1 MAFRQFGET
10 TRKAL
15 GARDG
20 ADYNE
25 RVEISGPS
33 SLGVDPSGL
42 GTVPSPTAARFRA
55 LVTHFMSP
63 TQSFRLH
70 SYSDGEAQL
79 RDERPGKPPVFIV
92 IINGGKDDERSLR
105 VRLTRLASE
114 NVTDQH
120 IVLVANHSWMPE
132 ALKKIGQQFWPK
144 LQLYQ
149 LTADAVIEVKPRR
162 PLPALLAA
170 LKAQARTPPLVLSEP
185 EFAER
190 CANAEAEKQRLADRY
205 DEALLR
211 RATPFTFAL
220 AALLV
225 GLYGLGRLWQSKGDS
240 ATVLVQLGARVG
252 PFVRDGEWWRLLSSS
267 LLHPGLIHLALDV
280 LVVLSLVH
288 QAEKLLGTAQL
299 LALYTVAALAG
310 GLCAMLAPGA
320 TALGLGVGAGGAL
333 WGVLA
338 ALAVLAAQP
347 VGLPVAVAL
356 RLRKIVGGSLLIGIV
371 LSAMPS
377 VERLA
382 HLGGAVVGALLMLS
396 GALRPLR
403 VGEEAVPA
411 GRRLVQRVLGGVAG
425 ALLFGSLAMAL
436 VVGKPWQPDPTW
448 KQRLGA
454 AVTAGGRPGAA
465 GGTSGPGGA
474 AAGAPTGASEAE
486 LAPVRRT
493 LGEAGYSL
501 VLPQGL
507 GEARSLTGTGKV
519 PVFQFGE
526 LGGQLQTL
534 DVVVQRQ
541 PRPLK
546 KKGQLELAME
556 QSAALVRADKLRDG
570 ATELTPAKKTVLDG
584 QPLWTLHLR
593 LQESVQGRAAVLARR
608 DAVIV
613 LWYVYSDLLPEN
625 LQLDLLR
632 TLQSVK
638 DEFAGFSAGTKKKGK
653 KGRRR

>member
-1 MAFRQFGET
+1 
-10 TRKAL
+10 
-15 GARDG
+15 
-20 ADYNE
+20 
-25 RVEISGPS
+25 
-33 SLGVDPSGL
+33 
-42 GTVPSPTAARFRA
+42 
-55 LVTHFMSP
+55 MSP

-120 IVLVANHSWMPE
+120 IVLVANHCWMPE
-132 ALKKIGQQFWPK
+132 ALKTIGQQFWPK
-144 LQLYQ
+144 MQLYQ
-149 LTADAVIEVKPRR
+149 LTAEAVIEVKARR
-162 PLPALLAA
+162 PLPVLLAA
-170 LKAQARTPPLVLSEP
+170 LKAQRHTPPLALSEP
-185 EFAER
+185 EFAAR
-190 CANAEAEKQRLADRY
+190 CENAEAEKQRLADRY

-267 LLHPGLIHLALDV
+267 LLHPGLIHVALDV
-280 LVVLSLVH
+280 LVVLSLLH

-299 LALYTVAALAG
+299 VALYTVAALGA
-310 GLCAMLAPGA
+310 GLCAMSAPGA

-338 ALAVLAAQP
+338 ALAVLAAWP

-356 RLRKIVGGSLLIGIV
+356 RLRKIVGGSLLIGLV

-377 VERLA
+377 VERFA

-396 GALRPLR
+396 GVLRPLR

-411 GRRLVQRVLGGVAG
+411 GRRLIQRVLGGLGGV
-425 ALLFGSLAMAL
+425 LLFGSLATAL
-436 VVGKPWQPDPTW
+436 VVGKPWQPDPSW
-448 KQRLGA
+448 KRRLGA
-454 AVTAGGRPGAA
+454 AVTATGRPGAA
-465 GGTSGPGGA
+465 GAPSGPGGA
-474 AAGAPTGASEAE
+474 TAAGAPAAASEAE

-507 GEARSLTGTGKV
+507 GEARALTGTGKV

-570 ATELTPAKKTVLDG
+570 ATELTPAAKTVLDG

-608 DAVIV
+608 DAVLV

-625 LQLDLLR
+625 LQLDLAR

-638 DEFAGFSAGTKKKGK
+638 DEFAGFTAGTKKKGK

>member
-1 MAFRQFGET
+1 
-10 TRKAL
+10 
-15 GARDG
+15 
-20 ADYNE
+20 
-25 RVEISGPS
+25 
-33 SLGVDPSGL
+33 
-42 GTVPSPTAARFRA
+42 VPSPTAARFRA

-114 NVTDQH
+114 NVADQH
-120 IVLVANHSWMPE
+120 IVLVCNHSWMPE

-144 LQLYQ
+144 MQLYQ
-149 LTADAVIEVKPRR
+149 LTADAAIEVKPRR
-162 PLPALLAA
+162 PLPALWAA
-170 LKAQARTPPLVLSEP
+170 LKAQARTPPLALSEP
-185 EFAER
+185 EFAAR
-190 CANAEAEKQRLADRY
+190 CENAEAEKQRLADRY

-211 RATPFTFAL
+211 RGTPFTFLL
-220 AALLV
+220 AALLA
-225 GLYGLGRLWQSKGDS
+225 GLYGLARLWQSKGDS

-299 LALYTVAALAG
+299 VALYTVSALAA
-310 GLCAMLAPGA
+310 GLGAMYAPGA

-338 ALAVLAAQP
+338 ALAVLAARP

-371 LSAMPS
+371 LTAMPS
-377 VERLA
+377 VERVA
-382 HLGGAVVGALLMLS
+382 HLGGAAVGALLMLS
-396 GALRPLR
+396 GVLRPLR
-403 VGEEAVPA
+403 VGEEAVSA
-411 GRRLVQRVLGGVAG
+411 GRRLGQRVLGA
-425 ALLFGSLAMAL
+425 AAALLLFGSLTVAL
-436 VVGKPWQPDPTW
+436 LVGKPWQPDPTW
-448 KQRLGA
+448 KRRLGS
-454 AVTAGGRPGAA
+454 AVTTPGRPGPA
-465 GGTSGPGGA
+465 GEASGTGGA
-474 AAGAPTGASEAE
+474 PSEAAAATNQAE

-507 GEARSLTGTGKV
+507 GEARALTGAGKV
-519 PVFQFGE
+519 PVFQFGD
-526 LGGQLQTL
+526 LGGQLQAL

-570 ATELTPAKKTVLDG
+570 ATELTAAAKTVLDG
-584 QPLWTLHLR
+584 QPMWTLHLR

-625 LQLDLLR
+625 LQLDLAR

-638 DEFAGFSAGTKKKGK
+638 DEFAGFTAGAKKGK

>member
-1 MAFRQFGET
+1 
-10 TRKAL
+10 
-15 GARDG
+15 
-20 ADYNE
+20 
-25 RVEISGPS
+25 
-33 SLGVDPSGL
+33 
-42 GTVPSPTAARFRA
+42 
-55 LVTHFMSP
+55 MSP

-120 IVLVANHSWMPE
+120 IVLVANHSWMPA
-132 ALKKIGQQFWPK
+132 ALKTIGQQFWPK
-144 LQLYQ
+144 MQLYQ
-149 LTADAVIEVKPRR
+149 LTAEAAIEVKARR

-170 LKAQARTPPLVLSEP
+170 LKAQASTPPLALSEP

-252 PFVRDGEWWRLLSSS
+252 PFVREGEWWRLWSSS
-267 LLHPGLIHLALDV
+267 LLHPGLIHLLLDV
-280 LVVLSLVH
+280 LVVLSLLH

-299 LALYTVAALAG
+299 LALYAVAALGAG
-310 GLCAMLAPGA
+310 LLAMLAPGA

-338 ALAVLAAQP
+338 ALAVLAARP

-356 RLRKIVGGSLLIGIV
+356 RLRKIVGGSLLIGLV

-377 VERLA
+377 VERPA
-382 HLGGAVVGALLMLS
+382 HLGGAVVGALLML
-396 GALRPLR
+396 GGVLRPLR

-411 GRRLVQRVLGGVAG
+411 GRRLAQRVLGGLGG
-425 ALLFGSLAMAL
+425 ALLFGSLATAL
-436 VVGKPWQPDPTW
+436 WVGKPWQPDPSW

-454 AVTAGGRPGAA
+454 AVTAAGRPGAA
-465 GGTSGPGGA
+465 GEASGAGGA
-474 AAGAPTGASEAE
+474 TGAPTAASQAE

-507 GEARSLTGTGKV
+507 GEARALTGTGKV

-526 LGGQLQTL
+526 LGGQLQAL

-570 ATELTPAKKTVLDG
+570 ATELTPATKTVLDG

-625 LQLDLLR
+625 LQLDLPK

-638 DEFAGFSAGTKKKGK
+638 DEFAGFTAGAKKKGK

>member
-1 MAFRQFGET
+1 V
-10 TRKAL
+10 
-15 GARDG
+15 RDG

-70 SYSDGEAQL
+70 SYGDGEAQL

-144 LQLYQ
+144 MQLYQ
-149 LTADAVIEVKPRR
+149 LTADAAIEVKPRR

-170 LKAQARTPPLVLSEP
+170 LKAQAATPPLALSEP
-185 EFAER
+185 EFAAR
-190 CANAEAEKQRLADRY
+190 CENAEAEKQRLADRY

-225 GLYGLGRLWQSKGDS
+225 GLYGLARLWQSKGDS

-280 LVVLSLVH
+280 LVVLSLLH

-299 LALYTVAALAG
+299 VALYTVSALGAG
-310 GLCAMLAPGA
+310 LVAMSAPGA

-338 ALAVLAAQP
+338 ALAVLAVRP

-356 RLRKIVGGSLLIGIV
+356 RLRKIVGGSLLIGLV

-377 VERLA
+377 VERFA
-382 HLGGAVVGALLMLS
+382 HLGGAAVGALLMLS
-396 GALRPLR
+396 GVLRPLR

-411 GRRLVQRVLGGVAG
+411 GRRLGQRVLGGLGGV
-425 ALLFGSLAMAL
+425 LLFGSLATAL
-436 VVGKPWQPDPTW
+436 LVGKPWQPDPSW
-448 KQRLGA
+448 KRRLGA
-454 AVTAGGRPGAA
+454 AVTAAGRPGAA
-465 GGTSGPGGA
+465 GETSGPGGA
-474 AAGAPTGASEAE
+474 PTQTPAAASQAE

-507 GEARSLTGTGKV
+507 GEARALTGTGKV

-526 LGGQLQTL
+526 LGAELQAL

-546 KKGQLELAME
+546 KKAQLELAME

-570 ATELTPAKKTVLDG
+570 ATELTPAAKSVLDG

-625 LQLDLLR
+625 LQLDLNK

-638 DEFAGFSAGTKKKGK
+638 DEFAGFTPGAKKKGK